1 MEEVI
6 VVKEAQKNFGQYKVF
21 ENINVTFNKSTIT
34 GIVGRNGSGKTVL
47 FKSILGFL
55 MLDEG
60 EIIVRGEKVGD
71 DIDIV
76 SNVGT
81 IIESPGF
88 LPNFTGFDNLWLLAS
103 INNKLSKEDVKKT
116 IEKVGLDAISKKKVS
131 QYSMGMRQR
140 LGIAQAI
147 MEDPDIL
154 ILDEPMSGLDTD
166 GVKLIRELLL
176 NLKNQGKTIILAS
189 HSSDD
194 INILCDAVYRLQ
206 DRRLSK
212 ESTINRD

>member
-116 IEKVGLDAISKKKVS
+116 IEKVGLDATSKKKVS

-189 HSSDD
+189 HSSED

-206 DRRLSK
+206 DGRLSK

>member
-116 IEKVGLDAISKKKVS
+116 IEKVGLDATSKKKVS

-189 HSSDD
+189 HSSED

-206 DRRLSK
+206 DGRLSK
-212 ESTINRD
+212 ESTINRE

>member
-206 DRRLSK
+206 DGRLSK
-212 ESTINRD
+212 ESTINRE